1 METTNDQKG
10 YEVQS
15 RGHRGEVSNCIIW
28 QDIYLHFPTT
38 YELIEYYT

>member
-1 METTNDQKG
+1 METTNDHKG

-15 RGHRGEVSNCIIW
+15 RGHRGEASNCIIW

-38 YELIEYYT
+38 YELEDYT